1 MHYPQWLND
10 FFQFNKI
17 KLDRIIRQQY
27 PEPKRTLFNNFL
39 FPFQQQKK
47 YFALPYVEQDK
58 TVRIY
63 LGGPYETRELIELE
77 GIVKNALG
85 SSYIAKYEILYNA
98 SDDQHAA
105 KVLLQ
110 NFSSGIIRLTY
121 YSTVSGDDISKG
133 FQLIQKLIKVINYR
147 PYLIQK
153 TRRPIG
159 RILREFTLAKE
170 EGDIDTVLNC
180 FEEIKNSSSLGA
192 KNLIFLEIQTL
203 AITGKWSEIRKH
215 TQLKY
220 LIESLMPVS
229 LVKNILDALGQ
240 LGGDL
245 LLDNPREVT
254 VDIQN
259 LQKEYEKFRPIFTR
273 LLELPEDLKYKRQWQ
288 QWVIGS
294 CLLGQFHYFEQL
306 PKFIDMKWCGE
317 VKQLI
322 NNHGYFIQIREG
334 KHCGLTLTI
343 PQSLDQTRV
352 YLNYCLSLSPEYWHD
367 IWIYLEKISLEI
379 RSYINQDFKLKEK
392 WERIES
398 YCSKKMNYEWNNWF
412 ELLIEW
418 KNIDPEELL
427 LKLHNESQIWS
438 PKSFNESQLI
448 KVIQSNENRIK
459 EVLRDALPNLI
470 KWLNDNQF
478 SLKNETILMLFNLI
492 VDDEKSDLN
501 DLKIFYELLIY
512 WRKQRDN
519 YIFDTQIIIS
529 LSLLLKKCS
538 LSPLY
543 DLSIYQ
549 RRVQQIVEVLKSVE
563 NIQKMDIQLLND
575 YMRF

>member
-1 MHYPQWLND
+1 MHYPQWLNE

-17 KLDRIIRQQY
+17 NLDRIIRQQY

-85 SSYIAKYEILYNA
+85 STYIAKYEILYNA

-180 FEEIKNSSSLGA
+180 FEEIKNSSCLGA

-240 LGGDL
+240 LG
-245 LLDNPREVT
+245 V
-254 VDIQN
+254 
-259 LQKEYEKFRPIFTR
+259 
-273 LLELPEDLKYKRQWQ
+273 
-288 QWVIGS
+288 
-294 CLLGQFHYFEQL
+294 
-306 PKFIDMKWCGE
+306 
-317 VKQLI
+317 
-322 NNHGYFIQIREG
+322 
-334 KHCGLTLTI
+334 
-343 PQSLDQTRV
+343 
-352 YLNYCLSLSPEYWHD
+352 
-367 IWIYLEKISLEI
+367 
-379 RSYINQDFKLKEK
+379 
-392 WERIES
+392 
-398 YCSKKMNYEWNNWF
+398 
-412 ELLIEW
+412 
-418 KNIDPEELL
+418 
-427 LKLHNESQIWS
+427 
-438 PKSFNESQLI
+438 
-448 KVIQSNENRIK
+448 
-459 EVLRDALPNLI
+459 
-470 KWLNDNQF
+470 
-478 SLKNETILMLFNLI
+478 
-492 VDDEKSDLN
+492 
-501 DLKIFYELLIY
+501 
-512 WRKQRDN
+512 
-519 YIFDTQIIIS
+519 
-529 LSLLLKKCS
+529 
-538 LSPLY
+538 
-543 DLSIYQ
+543 
-549 RRVQQIVEVLKSVE
+549 
-563 NIQKMDIQLLND
+563 
-575 YMRF
+575 